1 MELLAQQGKFNKLT
15 SIIEK
20 TEKVDIIV
28 GCLVEIEQSKNK
40 KKNDIIVVLQNRIK
54 YLLRSNPLSAP
65 NVVNQLF

>member
-28 GCLVEIEQSKNK
+28 GCLVKIEQSKNK